1 MIRKMAPLVFAS
13 FVIILA
19 AALIAFFSYDLLFF
33 SAFVLVVATLVYNDR
48 KKVRL
53 EGVMFIRRTRKGKE
67 FIDSLAKS
75 HRKFWN
81 ALSIAGIIVSVIAM
95 VYGTYFLVNNA
106 LGIMNGEV
114 TEGARLVLPSPS
126 SQVQTPAGFLLL
138 PWWTWVIGIAFV
150 IIPHEFMHGIM
161 CRIEKVR
168 IKSLGWILLLI
179 IPGAFVEP
187 DERQLQRMPRK
198 TKLKVYAAGSFANFL
213 VAFLMLVIMLVSFNL
228 IFQPSGATA
237 FNANESSVFS
247 KNLSGFIISIDGSN
261 VSGASQLQEILSSH
275 KPGDTVSIDVSEK
288 YRILPNMAFMVDENN
303 VTAYKVTLI
312 DDPEQPGKVYS
323 GISLIV
329 MVSVKQNDISFLF
342 YDLIYWIY
350 VLSSGIGIVNILP
363 IKPLDGGLM
372 FETIIGKRG
381 KIVAKIVS
389 AAMVAVLLFNLVGPM
404 VV

>member
-1 MIRKMAPLVFAS
+1 MAPLVFAS